1 MDNQHEP
8 SITTKGNPMLRTL
21 LTAAALL
28 CVSQT
33 AFAQEL
39 TSAQRDACM
48 GDYEKYCKS
57 VVPGGG
63 RIIACLAKE
72 SDKLA
77 PACKKVLEAAEKK

>member
-1 MDNQHEP
+1 
-8 SITTKGNPMLRTL
+8 
-21 LTAAALL
+21 
-28 CVSQT
+28 
-33 AFAQEL
+33 
-39 TSAQRDACM
+39 
-48 GDYEKYCKS
+48 

>member
-1 MDNQHEP
+1 
-8 SITTKGNPMLRTL
+8 MLRTI

-28 CVSQT
+28 SISQA

-39 TSAQRDACM
+39 SAAQRDACM

>member
-1 MDNQHEP
+1 MIR
-8 SITTKGNPMLRTL
+8 ITLIAAMLCTS
-21 LTAAALL
+21 A
-28 CVSQT
+28 S

-39 TSAQRDACM
+39 TAAQRDACM

>member
-1 MDNQHEP
+1 M
-8 SITTKGNPMLRTL
+8 TKGKPMLRAI
-21 LTAAALL
+21 LTATALFCLSQAA
-28 CVSQT
+28 C
-33 AFAQEL
+33 AQEL
-39 TSAQRDACM
+39 TAEQRDACK

-72 SDKLA
+72 SDKLT